1 MACVITAHMALL
13 NIAFIFGS
21 VARLIQGSHSFLSL
35 FDVTLG
41 LAMAATGCMTT
52 YWTFFRLRRALA
64 GYVALVVL
72 LAAQMAV
79 FPQLPEATSVVF
91 IEVTFACVGA
101 VVYVAPLILLLRVRG
116 TLQP

>member
-21 VARLIQGSHSFLSL
+21 IARLIQGSHSFLSL
-35 FDVTLG
+35 LDVTLG
-41 LAMAATGCMTT
+41 LAMAATGFMTA

-72 LAAQMAV
+72 LVAQMAV
-79 FPQLPEATSVVF
+79 FPRLPEANSIVF
-91 IEVTFACVGA
+91 IEVTFGCVGA
-101 VVYVAPLILLLRVRG
+101 VVYVVPLILLFRVRA